1 MSYRECDVGGRIE
14 AVVEHKLFDALYK
27 NINGDCNSLIVEFK
41 CLIKKTWV
49 GVRFGD
55 IEIFETVGDPN
66 WEDYESTQTK
76 IILRTGKTYL
86 VDQTSDSFLD
96 QVYYQRNYFRM
107 TILNKEELEKQR
119 LEKERLEK
127 ERLEKERL
135 ERLERDRRRK
145 EEDAAREKE
154 RLERLERLK
163 QEQKPF

>member
-1 MSYRECDVGGRIE
+1 MSYRECDISGRIE
-14 AVVEHKLFDALYK
+14 AVVEHELFDALYQ

-41 CLIKKTWV
+41 CITKKTWV

-66 WEDYESTQTK
+66 WKDYESTQTK

-86 VDQTSDSFLD
+86 VDQTSESFLD
-96 QVYYQRNYFRM
+96 QVYNQRNYFRM
-107 TILNKEELEKQR
+107 TVLNKKE

-127 ERLEKERL
+127 ERLEEERL
-135 ERLERDRRRK
+135 ERLERDKRRK
-145 EEDAAREKE
+145 EEDAAREKDQ
-154 RLERLERLK
+154 LERLERFR